1 MTDTAAPATS
11 AAGYDLRRP
20 GEAEMKQLTAG
31 LDREEIRV
39 LLHHGT
45 ERPFCGTLL
54 DNKKTGTYV
63 CRVCGLP
70 LFSSQH
76 KFDSG
81 TGWPSFFAPFD
92 PAHVAN
98 LRDVSH
104 GMVRVENRCARC
116 DSHLGH
122 VFPDGP
128 PPSGARFC
136 MNSVSLEFVEAGT
149 PLPDRLNRGDPT
161 DH

>member
-1 MTDTAAPATS
+1 MNDAATGHTS
-11 AAGYDLRRP
+11 AAGYDLRHP
-20 GEAEMKQLTAG
+20 SDAEMKELTAG
-31 LDREEIRV
+31 LDQEEIRV

-70 LFSSQH
+70 LFSSSH

-98 LRDVSH
+98 LRDTSH
-104 GMVRVENRCARC
+104 GMIRVENRCARC

-128 PPSGARFC
+128 PPSGTRFC
-136 MNSVSLEFVEAGT
+136 MNSVSLEFVEAGS
-149 PLPDRLNRGDPT
+149 PLPDRLGRGDPT